1 MRTGQDFDRALLPLS
16 RELRRSFHGL
26 NPASVCVTL
35 VGGHHIVDPEPALK
49 AITLQ
54 EGGSSERVF
63 PLSNF
68 RQGGI
73 IADDD
78 PRQYFSWYLRA
89 ACNTAGLDRALF
101 DTTLLNIFE
110 GERCVDFET
119 EVRLRLS
126 NQRFECAA
134 LDTLTGCVITHTRFV
149 EPGDVRQRLM
159 TSEEHDRQIARYN
172 ELPVCSNFLR
182 LTPPHLTSLDIA

>member
-1 MRTGQDFDRALLPLS
+1 MDR
-16 RELRRSFHGL
+16 
-26 NPASVCVTL
+26 
-35 VGGHHIVDPEPALK
+35 EPALK

-68 RQGGI
+68 SQGVI
-73 IADDD
+73 FADDD
-78 PRQYFSWYLRA
+78 PQQYFSWYLRA
-89 ACNTAGLDRALF
+89 ACDAAGLDRASF

-134 LDTLTGCVITHTRFV
+134 LAGCVITHTRFV

-159 TSEEHDRQIARYN
+159 TSTTDRLRDTTSCRYAQ
-172 ELPVCSNFLR
+172 
-182 LTPPHLTSLDIA
+182 TSYA

>member
-1 MRTGQDFDRALLPLS
+1 VDR
-16 RELRRSFHGL
+16 
-26 NPASVCVTL
+26 
-35 VGGHHIVDPEPALK
+35 EPALK

-68 RQGGI
+68 HQGGI

-89 ACNTAGLDRALF
+89 ACDAAGLDRASF

-119 EVRLRLS
+119 EVRLRLP
-126 NQRFECAA
+126 NQRFECAT
-134 LDTLTGCVITHTRFV
+134 LNTLTGCAITHTRFV
-149 EPGDVRQRLM
+149 EPGDVRQWLM
-159 TSEEHDRQIARYN
+159 TSEEHD
-172 ELPVCSNFLR
+172 
-182 LTPPHLTSLDIA
+182 